1 MFGLIEPDF
10 FLDPFYRTS
19 KPFLKDF
26 EDFNIEKYNNFKE
39 GKKEFVAHFSVG
51 GKVKSDDID
60 ISVDGNA
67 VTVSYKY
74 AKDDYKFSSVV
85 TETLPEKADMD
96 TIDAALEDGILT
108 VTVKKKEEKKDDGPV
123 KINIKK

>member
-1 MFGLIEPDF
+1 MFGLVENDF
-10 FLDPFYRTS
+10 FRPFYHETR
-19 KPFLKDF
+19 PFLKDF
-26 EDFNIEKYNNFKE
+26 EDFNLEKYNNFKE
-39 GKKEFVAHFSVG
+39 GKKEFVAHFSIG

-96 TIDAALEDGILT
+96 TIDAVLEDGILT